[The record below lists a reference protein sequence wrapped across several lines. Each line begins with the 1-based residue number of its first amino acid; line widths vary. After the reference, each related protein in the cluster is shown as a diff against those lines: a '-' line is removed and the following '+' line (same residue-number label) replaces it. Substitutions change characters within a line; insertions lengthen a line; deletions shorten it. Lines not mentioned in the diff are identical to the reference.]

1 MGISK
6 YNRGGTLWQKL
17 GSQELGNVTKG
28 QRAVAVKTVAVE
40 LYTQDEI
47 G

>member
-17 GSQELGNVTKG
+17 GSQELG